1 MILFMGLE
9 APAAAVAVAAPA
21 AAVAASLVVIRVA
34 AHLLRLEHLSEA
46 VKYLS
51 ATVHYYFFNWV

>member
-9 APAAAVAVAAPA
+9 AAAEVVAAPA
-21 AAVAASLVVIRVA
+21 VAVVASLVVIRAA

-51 ATVHYYFFNWV
+51 ATILYYFFNGM

>member
-9 APAAAVAVAAPA
+9 APAAAVA
-21 AAVAASLVVIRVA
+21 ASLIVIRVA

-51 ATVHYYFFNWV
+51 ATVLYYFFNGM